1 MGSQH
6 CRIDFLLLRRVIIEV
21 RTSNQAIFEVRT
33 SISCFSPDFVG
44 NIVMT
49 RISTVSA
56 AAS

>member
-1 MGSQH
+1 
-6 CRIDFLLLRRVIIEV
+6 V